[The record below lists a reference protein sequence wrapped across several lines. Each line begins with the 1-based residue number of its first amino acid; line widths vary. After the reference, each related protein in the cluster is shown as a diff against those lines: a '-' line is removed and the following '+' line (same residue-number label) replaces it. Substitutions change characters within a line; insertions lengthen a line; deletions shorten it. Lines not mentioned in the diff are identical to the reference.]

1 MSQKFNLAIVNYL
14 NAKPF
19 LFGLAENKTLQQKFN
34 IQLLNPAEC
43 ARSFKEQQSDIALVP
58 VGALPSIGPYD
69 IITDFG
75 IACKD
80 KVATV
85 CVFSNQPLQLCSKIF
100 LDNHSR
106 TSVLLAQIIV
116 KEFLKYD
123 MIFEYVDVQNLQL
136 MESEAVLLIGDKVF
150 EREKLFRYKYDLG
163 ELWNKF
169 TELPFVF
176 AVWIA
181 RPGLLSQIDINEL
194 NICFQYGI
202 SNIDQVID
210 LEDKPHIPLYDY
222 FTRNIQYQIQSPE
235 YQSAITLFLSKIK
248 TFGH

>member
-19 LFGLAENKTLQQKFN
+19 LFGLAENKDLQHKFN
-34 IQLLNPAEC
+34 VQLLNPAEC

-58 VGALPSIGPYD
+58 VGALPSIGPYE

-85 CVFSNQPLQLCSKIF
+85 CIFSNQPIRLCSKIF

-106 TSVLLAQIIV
+106 TSVLLTQIII
-116 KEFLKYD
+116 KQYLKYD

-136 MESEAVLLIGDKVF
+136 KESEAVLLIGDKVF
-150 EREKLFRYKYDLG
+150 ERENLFLFKYDLG
-163 ELWNKF
+163 ELWNKY
-169 TELPFVF
+169 TQLPFVF

-181 RPGLLSQIDINEL
+181 RPGLLSQVDINEL
-194 NICFQYGI
+194 NTCFQYGI
-202 SNIDQVID
+202 SNINQVID
-210 LEDKPHIPLYDY
+210 LEDKPHIPLLEY
-222 FTRNIQYQIQSPE
+222 FTKNIQYQIQSQE
-235 YQSAITLFLSKIK
+235 YQTAITLFLSKIK
-248 TFGH
+248 AFDH